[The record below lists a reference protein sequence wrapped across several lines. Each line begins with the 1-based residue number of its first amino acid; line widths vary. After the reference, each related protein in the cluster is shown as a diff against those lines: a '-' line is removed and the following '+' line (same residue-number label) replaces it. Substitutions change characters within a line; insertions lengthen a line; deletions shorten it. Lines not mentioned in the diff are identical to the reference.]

1 MRMRA
6 VCKRGLLMVV
16 LFGSFSATAIGFTSE
31 QLRAPFLLHIAG
43 FTQFSGPLLASS
55 TLQFCFLEGEDFPHA
70 QIFRQA
76 PGRKVQGREVNLL
89 TLSDISE
96 IPDDQ
101 HCHLLFIGEEQ
112 ESDEVF
118 ELLNEL
124 NQSTISVGES
134 LNFIE
139 QGGMMAI
146 LPLQSKMKIFFSRD
160 EYQKTQL
167 KFSSALLKRVNFR

>member
-1 MRMRA
+1 MLMMA
-6 VCKRGLLMVV
+6 SCKRLLLAAV
-16 LFGSFSATAIGFTSE
+16 LFTSLSATAIGFTSE

-43 FTQFSGPLLASS
+43 FTQFSGPLPAAS

-76 PGRKVQGREVNLL
+76 PDKTVQGRDVNLL

-101 HCHLLFIGEEQ
+101 HCHLLFIGEER
-112 ESDEVF
+112 ESEEVF

-124 NQSTISVGES
+124 NQNTISVGES

-146 LPLQSKMKIFFSRD
+146 LPC
-160 EYQKTQL
+160 
-167 KFSSALLKRVNFR
+167 

>member
-1 MRMRA
+1 MLMSGA
-6 VCKRGLLMVV
+6 CKRLALAAV
-16 LFGSFSATAIGFTSE
+16 LFMSLSASAIGFTSE

-43 FTQFSGPLLASS
+43 FTQFTQPLPDSS
-55 TLQFCFLEGEDFPHA
+55 ALQFCFLEDENFPHA

-76 PGRKVQGREVNLL
+76 PERKVQGRDINLL
-89 TLSDISE
+89 TLTDIRELSDT
-96 IPDDQ
+96 Q

-118 ELLNEL
+118 DVIADLNKH
-124 NQSTISVGES
+124 TISVGES

-139 QGGMMAI
+139 QGGMMSV
-146 LPLQSKMKIFFSRD
+146 LPLQSKMKIFFNRD
-160 EYQKTQL
+160 AYQKTGL

>member
-1 MRMRA
+1 M
-6 VCKRGLLMVV
+6 LLMAIFKRLLLATM
-16 LFGSFSATAIGFTSE
+16 LFTSLSATAIGFTSE

-43 FTQFSGPLLASS
+43 FTQFSGPLPADSALH
-55 TLQFCFLEGEDFPHA
+55 FCFLEGDDFPHA

-76 PGRKVQGREVNLL
+76 PDTTVQGREVSLL

-96 IPDDQ
+96 IPDDRQ
-101 HCHLLFIGEEQ
+101 CHLLFIGEEQ

-118 ELLNEL
+118 ELLGEL